1 MESSPSVKLH
11 QLQALVAVVD
21 HGSIRAAAR
30 ALHLSQAALTKS
42 LRQLEED
49 AELALLVRRPT
60 GVVLTPDGLRLLARA
75 RLITHQ
81 LALARDELQQA
92 KNLAGGRVCVAL
104 TPYLTLS
111 VLADAFVWFRK
122 RYPAVE
128 LHVTEGLITRVLPGL
143 RDGSL
148 DFALVADSGEVPR
161 NEFSCEHLLHQPQV
175 LAVRAGHPV
184 LANPTAAALA
194 ACEWMLPGP
203 SSSSRVS
210 DYLLGMFERALVA
223 PPALVTRGDA
233 MAAIALVRS
242 ADIVSVMPL
251 PLLQQPE
258 TRGIVA
264 VPQSALVPPGID
276 LVRIALAD
284 APLTPAAAYL
294 ARCLEDAC
302 LAQT

>member
-1 MESSPSVKLH
+1 MVP
-11 QLQALVAVVD
+11 
-21 HGSIRAAAR
+21 
-30 ALHLSQAALTKS
+30 
-42 LRQLEED
+42 
-49 AELALLVRRPT
+49 
-60 GVVLTPDGLRLLARA
+60 
-75 RLITHQ
+75 
-81 LALARDELQQA
+81 
-92 KNLAGGRVCVAL
+92 
-104 TPYLTLS
+104 
-111 VLADAFVWFRK
+111 K

-128 LHVTEGLITRVLPGL
+128 STVSEGLITRVLPGL

-210 DYLLGMFERALVA
+210 DYLLGMFERAQVA
-223 PPALVTRGDA
+223 PPTLVTRGDA

-264 VPQSALVPPGID
+264 GAAIRAGSARHRSGAYCTGGRTTDPGGG
-276 LVRIALAD
+276 LPGTLPGRRLHGPGVKRIRP
-284 APLTPAAAYL
+284 APCPAAEWHAL
-294 ARCLEDAC
+294 HRARS
-302 LAQT
+302 

>member
-1 MESSPSVKLH
+1 VKLH
-11 QLQALVAVVD
+11 QLQALVAVVE

-30 ALHLSQAALTKS
+30 ALHLSQAALTTS

-49 AELALLVRRPT
+49 AEQALLVRRPT

-92 KNLAGGRVCVAL
+92 KNLPGGRVCVAL

-111 VLADAFVWFRK
+111 VLADAFAWFRK
-122 RYPAVE
+122 RYLAVE
-128 LHVTEGLITRVLPGL
+128 MHVTEGLITRVLPGL

-175 LAVRAGHPV
+175 LVVRAGHPV

-203 SSSSRVS
+203 SSSSGVS
-210 DYLLGMFERALVA
+210 DYLLGMFERALVV
-223 PPALVTRGDA
+223 PPTLVTRGDA

-258 TRGIVA
+258 ARGIVA

-302 LAQT
+302 MAQA